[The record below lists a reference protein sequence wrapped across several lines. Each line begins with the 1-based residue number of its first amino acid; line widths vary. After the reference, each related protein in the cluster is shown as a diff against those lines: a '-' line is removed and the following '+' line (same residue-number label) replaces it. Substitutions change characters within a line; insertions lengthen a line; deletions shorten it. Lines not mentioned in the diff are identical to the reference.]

1 MPRLERAVILAAGL
15 GTRLKWL
22 TQNRPK
28 ALMPVA
34 GAPAIVHVIRNL
46 ASHGVRDIA
55 INVHHHADV
64 LCAALGDGARYGVR
78 LYYSPEESLLDSGG
92 GVRTAMEKLPGEGLL
107 AVHNADVLCNVD
119 VRQLAGVCPDR
130 GCAIGL
136 VPNPAHHSAGD
147 FSLRCGLVADSGEPR
162 FTFSGV
168 SVWQAEALATYAVG
182 EKFSLVQP
190 IRHLIAASRCAGV
203 VYRVPWFDI
212 GRPVD
217 LIRARSHWGG

>member
-1 MPRLERAVILAAGL
+1 MVVERAVILAAGL

-22 TQNRPK
+22 TRECPK

-34 GAPAIVHVIRNL
+34 GAPAIVQVIRGL
-46 ASHGVRDIA
+46 AAQGVRDIA
-55 INVHHHADV
+55 INVHHHADS
-64 LCAALGDGARYGVR
+64 LMQALGNGARYGVR
-78 LYYSPEESLLDSGG
+78 LYYSPEKNLLDSGG

-119 VRQLAGVCPDR
+119 VRQLAGICPAA

-136 VPNPAHHSAGD
+136 VPNPAHHAAGD
-147 FSLRCGLVADSGEPR
+147 FSLHGGRVTDSGESR

-168 SVWQAEALATYAVG
+168 SVWQAEALSTYAVG

-190 IRHLIAASRCAGV
+190 MRRLIDASLCAGF
-203 VYRVPWFDI
+203 VYRGPWFDI
-212 GRPVD
+212 GRPID
-217 LIRARSHWGG
+217 LIRARRQWGG